1 MSDQTILTI
10 ERVAVISTDHLT
22 PSERRAIRVC
32 ALPGTILGTL
42 MGDSAGD
49 ENAGAITAV
58 YDSAEALPP
67 GVSSYRW
74 TIEKAAHAA
83 GCTMI
88 MWSGSTPRQAGFPVL
103 TDEV

>member
-1 MSDQTILTI
+1 MSDRPILTI
-10 ERVAVISTDHLT
+10 ERVAVFSADHLT

-42 MGDSAGD
+42 MGDGDAD
-49 ENAGAITAV
+49 ENARAITAV
-58 YDSAEALPP
+58 YEDAEALPP

-74 TIEKAAHAA
+74 TIEKAALEA

-88 MWSGSTPRQAGFPVL
+88 MWDGSAAPTAGFPVVQ
-103 TDEV
+103 DDV